1 MRPRFG
7 SRVRG
12 ADGFTLIELLVVI
25 SLIFTLSGIALVNY
39 QNSIRR
45 TREAVLKQD
54 LFRMRDAID
63 QFYAD
68 KNKYPVSLDELVT
81 EKYLRRV
88 PEDPFTGSTDTWQTV
103 MSDPDP
109 LNPTAQPGIYDIK
122 SGSDQTALDGTRY
135 SEWN

>member
-1 MRPRFG
+1 MTSRSG
-7 SRVRG
+7 VRVRA
-12 ADGFTLIELLVVI
+12 ADGFTLIELMVVV
-25 SLIFTLSGIALVNY
+25 SLILTLAGIAIVNY

-81 EKYLRRV
+81 EKYLRNV
-88 PEDPFTGSTDTWQTV
+88 PLDPFTQSKDTWQTV
-103 MSDPDP
+103 MSEPDP
-109 LNPTAQPGIYDIK
+109 LNPTAQPGVYDVK
-122 SGSDQTALDGTRY
+122 SGSDETGLDGTRY

>member
-1 MRPRFG
+1 MRPRLG

-54 LFRMRDAID
+54 LFRMREAID

-122 SGSDQTALDGTRY
+122 SGSDQTGLDGTRY